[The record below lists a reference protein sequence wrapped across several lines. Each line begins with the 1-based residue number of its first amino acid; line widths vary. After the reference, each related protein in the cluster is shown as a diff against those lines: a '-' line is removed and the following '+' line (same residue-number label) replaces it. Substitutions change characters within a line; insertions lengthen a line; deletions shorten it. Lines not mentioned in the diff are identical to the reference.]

1 MKKTVF
7 FVRHANADEGT
18 NNQKDFD
25 RPLSAS
31 GHRQAPKIA
40 VKMKYDQEV
49 PDVIISS
56 PAKRALETATYFYE
70 HFDFSSKQ
78 VLEHE
83 DLYDASTGTLLNI
96 INNLP
101 EDYSKVYLV
110 GHNPGFT
117 YITEYLT
124 GEEIGSIPTTGIV
137 KIDFELDKWELVS
150 KDSGQLIFHIY
161 PKMFGY

>member
-1 MKKTVF
+1 MRKTIF
-7 FVRHANADEGT
+7 FVRHANADEAT
-18 NNQKDFD
+18 KNQKDFD
-25 RPLSAS
+25 RALSAS
-31 GHRQAPKIA
+31 GHRQAPKMA

-49 PDVIISS
+49 PDVIVTS
-56 PAKRALETATYFYE
+56 PAKRAIDTATYFYE
-70 HFDFSSKQ
+70 HFDLSEKQ

-83 DLYDASTGTLLNI
+83 DLYESSTGTLLNI

-101 EDYSKVYLV
+101 EQYSKVYII
-110 GHNPGFT
+110 GHNPGLT

-124 GEEIGSIPTTGIV
+124 GEEIGPMPTSAIV
-137 KIDFELDKWELVS
+137 KIEFDFDEWKLVS

>member
-1 MKKTVF
+1 MGKTVF
-7 FVRHANADEGT
+7 LVRHANADEVNT
-18 NNQKDFD
+18 NQKDFD

-31 GHRQAPKIA
+31 GHRQAPKMA

-56 PAKRALETATYFYE
+56 PAKRAIDTATYFYE
-70 HFDFSSKQ
+70 HFDFSAKQ

-83 DLYDASTGTLLNI
+83 KLYEASTGTLLSVLNE
-96 INNLP
+96 LP
-101 EDYSKVYLV
+101 EEYSKIYLI
-110 GHNPGFT
+110 GHNPSLT
-117 YITEYLT
+117 YIAEYLT
-124 GEEIGSIPTTGIV
+124 GEEIGPIPTSGIV
-137 KIDFELDKWELVS
+137 KIDFDFDEWEMIT